1 MKATVFFLPFM
12 LFVMYYFGLFHVLML
27 WIRLEEKHK
36 HEDNTQ
42 LLFHSEDELV
52 ENKGPFLYFGVLY
65 GRLLDA

>member
-1 MKATVFFLPFM
+1 M
-12 LFVMYYFGLFHVLML
+12 
-27 WIRLEEKHK
+27 EEKHK

-42 LLFHSEDELV
+42 LLFHSEDGLV